1 MNNLTNSIIPV
12 WVFGTLR
19 KGGDLAYYMDG
30 SLMKGYYTCKGQLM
44 MSENGNAFID
54 FEQETAFTLGEL
66 YYVDYSCLLRINHL
80 ESKSGEFPKSYDLD
94 MLQIYPYTHNT
105 DSHFEES
112 KSQWAFFYRRRSE
125 PIKIKNGDWI
135 KRKRPVEELGKLL
148 SAETNQTFTEIEIIN
163 YMKKYLY
170 EW

>member
-1 MNNLTNSIIPV
+1 MNNLTNTIIPV

-19 KGGDLAYYMDG
+19 KGGELAYYMDG
-30 SLMKGYYTCKGQLM
+30 SLMKGFYYCQGQLM

-54 FEQETAFTLGEL
+54 IEAGKAATLGEL
-66 YYVDYSCLLRINHL
+66 YYVDYACLQRINHL

-94 MLQIYPYTHNT
+94 MIQIFPF
-105 DSHFEES
+105 DSDQNAVFDI
-112 KSQWAFFYRRRSE
+112 KKAQWAFFYKRRSE
-125 PIKIKNGDWI
+125 PVKIKNGDWLQ
-135 KRKRPVEELGKLL
+135 RKRPIEELGKFL
-148 SAETNQTFTEIEIIN
+148 SAETQVPHTENDVLN